1 MGMTHVKMKIS
12 NPKNPAKKR
21 DVIFLVDSG
30 AFYTFVNEAPQ
41 SKDWGLFFS
50 ASLNSSHHCA
60 KALDLLAENQN
71 ILKDLGLRSNGKKEF
86 ILADGSSI
94 ERKYSNAFFE
104 MEGSVGAA
112 PVIFAQ
118 KSDENLLGATA
129 LESLGLLLNPI
140 KRTLEPVKL
149 RK

>member
-12 NPKNPAKKR
+12 NPRHPHKKR

-30 AFYTFVNEAPQ
+30 AFYSFVNQ
-41 SKDWGLFFS
+41 DV
-50 ASLNSSHHCA
+50 
-60 KALDLLAENQN
+60 
-71 ILKDLGLRSNGKKEF
+71 LKDLGLRSNGKKEF
-86 ILADGSSI
+86 ILADGSYI

-104 MEGSVGAA
+104 LEGSVGAA

-118 KSDENLLGATA
+118 EGDENLLGATA